1 MANLGVANIDPEG
14 ILFAFLNIAA
24 QHRPHGV
31 VGQERPGNVIERRER
46 AFGGIAAGCFPAI
59 VDGLRTAF
67 RVFEDRVEEADFRL
81 DPESGERG
89 IVT

>member
-1 MANLGVANIDPEG
+1 MDLANLGVANIDPEG
-14 ILFAFLNIAA
+14 VLFALLHIAV

-46 AFGGIAAGCFPAI
+46 AFGGIATGCFPAL

-81 DPESGERG
+81 DPQSRERAC
-89 IVT
+89 